1 MIVKM
6 IPNLEN
12 KMDLQINRLET
23 SIEKMKEMFNKDPE
37 EIKKSRSIMNN
48 EITDQKHSGGGQQ

>member
-1 MIVKM
+1 M
-6 IPNLEN
+6 E
-12 KMDLQINRLET
+12 LQINRPET